1 MKKVWII
8 ILVVVVLLGLW
19 VTGKYNSLVQG
30 NESVKTAWAQVQ
42 NVDQRRLDLIPNLVN
57 TVKGAAAQESGV
69 LI

>member
-42 NVDQRRLDLIPNLVN
+42 NVYQRRLDLIPNLVN

>member
-42 NVDQRRLDLIPNLVN
+42 NVYQRRLDLIPNLVN
-57 TVKGAAAQESGV
+57 TVK
-69 LI
+69 